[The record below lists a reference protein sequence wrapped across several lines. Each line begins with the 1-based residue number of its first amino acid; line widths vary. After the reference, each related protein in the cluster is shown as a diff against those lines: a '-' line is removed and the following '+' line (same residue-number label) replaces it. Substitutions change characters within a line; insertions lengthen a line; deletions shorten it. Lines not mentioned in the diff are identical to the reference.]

1 MTIPARPHNRLPG
14 PSQRRRTT
22 TVLALAALIALLAG
36 MLGAGLDLVATRALG
51 PTSPGQPVSSRLD
64 SAPVES
70 AESTS
75 VNVHRVLANV
85 EPAVVTIRTRLLST
99 DAMHP
104 VVEQGTGTGV
114 IVHPDGVIMTNAHV
128 VAGVQRIRVQLA
140 GGRTLP
146 ARVSGTAAGAD
157 LAVIKVDASGLPTA
171 RLGNSET
178 LRVGDQVVAI
188 GNALALPGEPTV
200 TEGIVSALGRS
211 IREPNGVRLDHVIQT
226 DAAINPGDSGGPLV
240 DAHGRVVGIDTA
252 TAARGQNVGFAVA
265 ITPARRILDRLA
277 GGQFISPQSLHN
289 ASFAE
294 GAPSPAAE

>member
-1 MTIPARPHNRLPG
+1 MTIPARPQNRLPPG
-14 PSQRRRTT
+14 PSSRPRTT

-36 MLGAGLDLVATRALG
+36 MLGAGLDLVATRSLG
-51 PTSPGQPVSSRLD
+51 PASPDQPVPGRLD

-70 AESTS
+70 AESAS

-104 VVEQGTGTGV
+104 VVEEGTGTGV
-114 IVHPDGVIMTNAHV
+114 IVRPDGVIITNDHV
-128 VAGVQRIRVQLA
+128 VAGAQGIRVQLA
-140 GGRTLP
+140 DGRTLP
-146 ARVSGTAAGAD
+146 ARVSGTAPGAD
-157 LAVIKVDASGLPTA
+157 LAVIRVDASELPTA
-171 RLGNSET
+171 RLGNSKT
-178 LRVGDQVVAI
+178 LRVGDAVLAI

-240 DAHGRVVGIDTA
+240 DAHGRVMGIDTA
-252 TAARGQNVGFAVA
+252 TATRGQNIGFAIA
-265 ITPARRILDRLA
+265 ITPARRILDRLE
-277 GGQFISPQSLHN
+277 GGHSVSPKTT
-289 ASFAE
+289 
-294 GAPSPAAE
+294 